1 MTKRKKIVW
10 NLSGIYTC
18 NSVSKSFKWAIIV
31 TNVTGVSCCVQLNIL
46 YLTVTNFQLLEDVFP
61 YLTGRLTISAN
72 DNSQIILRWLITL
85 PRLISCFESW
95 FCICF
100 VHPVL
105 SDLSNFVCNDEIV
118 KCIFYPLCGCIF
130 CDFLE
135 FPSVKSLKIFTVKM
149 LK

>member
-1 MTKRKKIVW
+1 MSNNCYKCYRCILLCAAEYFRSYSNKFPTARGRFLIV
-10 NLSGIYTC
+10 I
-18 NSVSKSFKWAIIV
+18 
-31 TNVTGVSCCVQLNIL
+31 
-46 YLTVTNFQLLEDVFP
+46 P

-105 SDLSNFVCNDEIV
+105 SDLSNSVCNDEIV
-118 KCIFYPLCGCIF
+118 LSIIPVKKKCIFYPLCGCIF

-135 FPSVKSLKIFTVKM
+135 FP
-149 LK
+149 

>member
-1 MTKRKKIVW
+1 MSNNCYKCYRCILLCAAEYFISYRNKFPTARGRFLIV
-10 NLSGIYTC
+10 I
-18 NSVSKSFKWAIIV
+18 
-31 TNVTGVSCCVQLNIL
+31 
-46 YLTVTNFQLLEDVFP
+46 P

-105 SDLSNFVCNDEIV
+105 SDLSNSVCNDEIV
-118 KCIFYPLCGCIF
+118 LSIIPVKKKCIFYPLCGCIF

-135 FPSVKSLKIFTVKM
+135 FPWVKSLKIFTVKM